1 MSMILMI
8 VLLHVLFGMFFI
20 IVLTSSF
27 VYICIH
33 IYIYTDV
40 CLDIRV
46 YNIYI
51 CVYIDQCNMCIYVI
65 VCPSIHLSIY
75 STYLSI
81 YIYIHICHYHY
92 YFFKTNIIYIY
103 IYPLCN
109 MLYIYIH
116 PGVSNPKK
124 NIRWVA
130 NRAEGLGKFLHSPE
144 LRHCGRK
151 IGYR

>member
-1 MSMILMI
+1 MGKFVFGSHVKIPENVRMSMILMI
-8 VLLHVLFGMFFI
+8 VLLHVLFGMFVI

-27 VYICIH
+27 VYIC

-81 YIYIHICHYHY
+81 YIYTYIPLSLL
-92 YFFKTNIIYIY
+92 FFKTNIIYIY
-103 IYPLCN
+103 PQY
-109 MLYIYIH
+109 M
-116 PGVSNPKK
+116 
-124 NIRWVA
+124 
-130 NRAEGLGKFLHSPE
+130 
-144 LRHCGRK
+144 
-151 IGYR
+151 